1 MTKLISVNRERL
13 DQALVVQGLA
23 ATRSQARAMVL
34 AGAVEV
40 NGARQLRAGF
50 PINSSDVL
58 SLTSKPRYV
67 SRGGVKLAHALTT
80 FNVSADGVVAADI
93 GASTGGFTDCLLQAA
108 ARRVYAIDVGYGQLD
123 QRLRLDPRVEVMER
137 TNARYLTD
145 LPELVDLLVVDVSF
159 ISLALI
165 FPVVFS
171 LLPPEGLL
179 IALIKP
185 QFEAGRSEVGKGG
198 VVRDTLVHRCVL
210 ERIQFQ
216 AEERGLGLQALTK
229 SPLRG
234 PAGNIE
240 FLALFR
246 PGFRSLA
253 TEPLF
258 EEVLRQEE
266 AG

>member
-1 MTKLISVNRERL
+1 
-13 DQALVVQGLA
+13 
-23 ATRSQARAMVL
+23 MVL

-40 NGARQLRAGF
+40 NGERQLRASC
-50 PINSSDVL
+50 PINFSDVL

-80 FNVSADGVVAADI
+80 FNVNADGVVAADF
-93 GASTGGFTDCLLQAA
+93 GASTGGFTDCLLQAS

-123 QRLRLDPRVEVMER
+123 QRLRLDPRVVVMER

-145 LPELVDLLVVDVSF
+145 LPELVDLIVVDVSF

-165 FPVVFS
+165 FPVVTS
-171 LLPPEGLL
+171 LLTPDGLL

-185 QFEAGRSEVGKGG
+185 QFEAGRREVGKGG

-216 AEERGLGLQALTK
+216 AEVRGLGLQALTK

-240 FLALFR
+240 FVALFR
-246 PGFRSLA
+246 PGYRSLA

-258 EEVLRQEE
+258 ELVLRQEE
-266 AG
+266 AS